1 MKQLTLVLALLALV
15 ACKKSEPELAENI
28 QTANEVFAPQLLRGF
43 YPVEEGSWRWTQPS
57 FAVALKP
64 PRKVSGGAILVM
76 QYSLPQAALDK
87 LKEVTV
93 SASIDGIPLQPD
105 KCNRTGLLELRREIP
120 ADALMGK
127 TGVKV
132 EFTVSPYLTPTA
144 EDRRDLG
151 VIVHSV
157 GLVRKP

>member
-1 MKQLTLVLALLALV
+1 MKKFALILVVFALV
-15 ACKKSEPELAENI
+15 ACKKSESELAENI
-28 QTANEVFAPQLLRGF
+28 QTANEAFAPQLLRGF
-43 YPVEEGSWRWTQPS
+43 YPVEEGSWRWTHPS

-64 PRKVSGGAILVM
+64 PRKVTGGAILVM
-76 QYSLPQAALDK
+76 QYSLPQAVLDK

-93 SASIDGIPLQPD
+93 SASIDGIPLQPE
-105 KCNRTGLLELRREIP
+105 KCNQTGLLELRREIP
-120 ADALMGK
+120 ADALTGK

-132 EFTVSPYLTPTA
+132 EFTVSPHLTATA
-144 EDRRDLG
+144 EDQRDLG